1 MRRLGGGRN
10 ASNPVRAGAL
20 HGDLAAAAQ
29 KIYLALVD
37 GDIVA
42 WADAEACIWFLRAD
56 EATAIAQ
63 DWTVGTYRMGAS
75 PEDILADL
83 VELRRSRSTDAIIY

>member
-1 MRRLGGGRN
+1 MRRLRS
-10 ASNPVRAGAL
+10 ARKAAKPLRAGAL
-20 HGDLAAAAQ
+20 HGDLGMAAE

-37 GDIVA
+37 GDVVA
-42 WADAEACIWFLRAD
+42 WADAEADIWFLRAD
-56 EATAIAQ
+56 EATTIAE
-63 DWTVGTYRMGAS
+63 DSAVGTYRMGAS